1 MSKTN
6 KKTAPRGRPIKNT
19 MSADYPVLEAAD
31 KLVQTGTEGGGRGCP
46 AEKEKASN
54 GRGADRDLAIQHR
67 RTVVLS
73 LRRVFPPMP
82 VRAIAKRLGV
92 STTTIMSDMAAI
104 REEAGGF
111 EIGER
116 KAMMWDAEQFYAQIV
131 GEALRSADEC
141 DSPGGKLGMLQLA
154 KSAYDALLKFR
165 IDVGL
170 IPVVPKPVALSG
182 ADGGPVQ
189 LSSAVDEMF
198 LRSLHDAYGSSE
210 TPQSD
215 RLKLA

>member
-1 MSKTN
+1 
-6 KKTAPRGRPIKNT
+6 
-19 MSADYPVLEAAD
+19 
-31 KLVQTGTEGGGRGCP
+31 
-46 AEKEKASN
+46 
-54 GRGADRDLAIQHR
+54 
-67 RTVVLS
+67 
-73 LRRVFPPMP
+73 
-82 VRAIAKRLGV
+82 
-92 STTTIMSDMAAI
+92 MSDMAAI